1 MTVRP
6 HRRHTAG
13 LEKVI
18 QMAGDVL
25 QLGQQ
30 ASAKAVLSFFL
41 TSFSFIWSIPIG
53 TGNNSAE

>member
-1 MTVRP
+1 
-6 HRRHTAG
+6 
-13 LEKVI
+13 
-18 QMAGDVL
+18 MAGDVL